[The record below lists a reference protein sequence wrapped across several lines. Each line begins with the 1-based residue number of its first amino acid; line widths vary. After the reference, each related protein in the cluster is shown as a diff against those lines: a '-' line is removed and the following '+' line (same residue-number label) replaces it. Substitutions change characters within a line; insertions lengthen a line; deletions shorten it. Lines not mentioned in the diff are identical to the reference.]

1 LRGPLAFV
9 GELPFS
15 VCAQT
20 AALDPGCGRF
30 LQSIALPGERAR
42 PKLAFLSRNAE
53 SIHRMSRRY
62 VNQLVHGDSVDEAFL
77 VADKQL
83 RANRQ
88 GNLYLHLELRDKTGT
103 VGARLWNASENLAR
117 LFEPGDYLHVRGKT
131 QVFQGS
137 LQIILNHLE
146 VVDPSRIEPDDF
158 LPQSV
163 HNVGKLMT
171 RLKEVLR
178 AMKNPELRG
187 LVECFLAD
195 DDFVTRFT
203 AAPAGIKNHHAYQ
216 GGLVEH
222 VVALLNIADRIS
234 DLYPELDRDLLLTG
248 IFLHDIGKVEELT
261 YDRAFAYSDSGQ
273 LVGHLVIGVEMLRD
287 KAEQFEKLMG
297 EPFPAELLLRLKH
310 MIVSHHGSYEF
321 GSPKLPMTLEA
332 VALHYLD
339 NLDAKINTFSREIRD
354 DPSRDSTWTPFQQSL
369 GRRLYKGPVQAALAG
384 SEDCTAP

>member
-1 LRGPLAFV
+1 M
-9 GELPFS
+9 
-15 VCAQT
+15 T
-20 AALDPGCGRF
+20 
-30 LQSIALPGERAR
+30 
-42 PKLAFLSRNAE
+42 
-53 SIHRMSRRY
+53 RRY

-103 VGARLWNASENLAR
+103 VGARLWNATENLAR
-117 LFEPGDYLHVRGKT
+117 LFEPGDFLHVRGKT

-146 VVDPSRIEPDDF
+146 VVDPTGIEPEEF
-158 LPQSV
+158 LPQSAQ
-163 HNVGKLMT
+163 NVGKLMA
-171 RLKEVLR
+171 RLRELLLAMNNPQLR
-178 AMKNPELRG
+178 A
-187 LVECFLAD
+187 LVECFLMD
-195 DDFVTRFT
+195 DEFVAKFT
-203 AAPAGIKNHHAYQ
+203 TAPAGIKNHHAYQ
-216 GGLVEH
+216 GGLIEH
-222 VVALLNIADRIS
+222 VVALLNVADRIT
-234 DLYPELDRDLLLTG
+234 DLYPEIDRDLLLTG

-287 KAEQFEKLMG
+287 KAERFEKLMG

-339 NLDAKINTFSREIRD
+339 NLDAKIHTFSREIRE
-354 DPSRDSTWTPFQQSL
+354 DPSRDSSWTPFQQSL
-369 GRRLYKGPVQAALAG
+369 GRRLYKGTVRADQAG
-384 SEDCTAP
+384 GDDGAPL